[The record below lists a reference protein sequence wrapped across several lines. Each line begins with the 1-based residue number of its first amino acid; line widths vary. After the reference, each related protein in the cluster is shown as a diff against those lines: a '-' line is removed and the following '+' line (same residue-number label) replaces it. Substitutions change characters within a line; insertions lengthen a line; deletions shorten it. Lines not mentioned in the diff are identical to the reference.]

1 MGLGNSSA
9 SDDDNCGMR
18 VEGRERS
25 AVGRQA
31 GADQAMGSSIA
42 ANLVAWGSTTAPTL
56 MTAACGWKGG
66 TGRRAGAAGSGKA
79 YGCGSIDGELDG
91 GGFASVGLGRSRS
104 DARDGGEGFRLGG
117 SGRGLGL
124 LLRRWCSLDLGDML
138 TDLSLVES
146 GYTYTKKNRK
156 RTFMESG

>member
-1 MGLGNSSA
+1 MSGECGSYDGELGDGEFGSMGLGNSSA

-66 TGRRAGAAGSGKA
+66 TGRR
-79 YGCGSIDGELDG
+79 
-91 GGFASVGLGRSRS
+91 
-104 DARDGGEGFRLGG
+104 
-117 SGRGLGL
+117 
-124 LLRRWCSLDLGDML
+124 
-138 TDLSLVES
+138 
-146 GYTYTKKNRK
+146 
-156 RTFMESG
+156 